1 MSAYPAD
8 PPLRSPLAGARCD
21 AHSGGRLMTED
32 DTDIRTLLATL
43 TEELPPTRLTADH
56 LVTA

>member
-21 AHSGGRLMTED
+21 AHSGGRLMTAYPAD
-32 DTDIRTLLATL
+32 PLRSAPHSPGLAAML
-43 TEELPPTRLTADH
+43 TPEAGS
-56 LVTA
+56 